1 MAHQNIMF
9 LRIQVLRFIAAAA
22 VVLYH
27 TQVTTGTYFGGTD
40 PYPVLEYA
48 SHGVDLFFVIS
59 GFIIVFIGSTRETT
73 ARLFVTRRV
82 ERIVPLYWAM
92 TLAMFALTHI
102 PGIARQE
109 ASGPLHLLQSVLFF
123 SWTNGP
129 ATYPVLN
136 VGWTL
141 EFEMLFYAVA
151 AIAMALSRRVWATTA
166 LIMLA
171 LVVSGRGTSFFLQNP
186 IMIEF
191 VFGMTIGTFLYDR
204 RFFPWMLAGSVL
216 VLVTLPMTAATR
228 QVWIFGLPSAL
239 IVAVAVYADV
249 RKSYRGTLLPEL
261 GNASYSIYLAHVIAI
276 SFACKILVKVVPS
289 ASRAVI
295 IPLIAVFAVAVG
307 YAVYRLIEKRLIAFA
322 HKRRG
327 RASGSARPHAEPT
340 VLVTGLGIFSD
351 DQVAS
356 AVVTPAT
363 QSAAPV
369 DQLSVR
375 RKTKAL

>member
-1 MAHQNIMF
+1 MAHQNILF

-27 TQVTTGTYFGGTD
+27 TQVTTGTYFGGTN
-40 PYPVLEYA
+40 PYPIMEYA

-73 ARLFVTRRV
+73 APLFVKRRI
-82 ERIVPLYWAM
+82 ERIVPLYWMM

-102 PGIARQE
+102 PGIARNE

-141 EFEMLFYAVA
+141 EFEVLFYAVA
-151 AIAMALSRRVWATTA
+151 AIAMALSKRVWATTA
-166 LIMLA
+166 LVMLA
-171 LVVSGRGTSFFLQNP
+171 MVVTGRGTSFFLQNP

-204 RFFPWMLAGSVL
+204 RTFPWMLAGTAL
-216 VLVTLPMTAATR
+216 VLVTLPMTVATQ

-239 IVAVAVYADV
+239 IVAIAVYADV
-249 RKSYRGTLLPEL
+249 RKSYGGTVLPEL

-289 ASRAVI
+289 ASRAIV
-295 IPLIAVFAVAVG
+295 IPLIAVFALVIG
-307 YAVYRLIEKRLIAFA
+307 YAVYQLIEKRLIAFA
-322 HKRRG
+322 HKRRS
-327 RASGSARPHAEPT
+327 RALDTTPQVDPPA
-340 VLVTGLGIFSD
+340 LVADHGLFGD
-351 DQVAS
+351 EQVAP
-356 AVVTPAT
+356 ARIVTPT
-363 QSAAPV
+363 PQRTPV

>member
-1 MAHQNIMF
+1 MAHQNILF

-27 TQVTTGTYFGGTD
+27 TQVTTGTYFGGTN
-40 PYPVLEYA
+40 PYPILEYA

-73 ARLFVTRRV
+73 APLFVKRRI
-82 ERIVPLYWAM
+82 ERIVPLYWMM

-102 PGIARQE
+102 PGIARKE
-109 ASGPLHLLQSVLFF
+109 ASGPLHFIQSVLFF

-141 EFEMLFYAVA
+141 EFEVLFYAVA
-151 AIAMALSRRVWATTA
+151 AIAMALSKRVWATTA
-166 LIMLA
+166 LVMLA
-171 LVVSGRGTSFFLQNP
+171 MVVTGRGTSFFLQNP

-204 RFFPWMLAGSVL
+204 RTFPWMLAGTAL
-216 VLVTLPMTAATR
+216 VLVTLPMTVATQ

-249 RKSYRGTLLPEL
+249 RKSYRGTVLPEL

-289 ASRAVI
+289 ASRAII
-295 IPLIAVFAVAVG
+295 IPLIAVFALVIG
-307 YAVYRLIEKRLIAFA
+307 YAVYQLIEKRLIAFA
-322 HKRRG
+322 HKRRS
-327 RASGSARPHAEPT
+327 RALDTAQEVGPPAPVAHH
-340 VLVTGLGIFSD
+340 GIFGD
-351 DQVAS
+351 EQVAP
-356 AVVTPAT
+356 AGIVTPIP
-363 QSAAPV
+363 QSASV

>member
-1 MAHQNIMF
+1 MAHQNILF
-9 LRIQVLRFIAAAA
+9 LRIQVLRLIAAAA

-27 TQVTTGTYFGGTD
+27 TQVTTGTYFGGTN
-40 PYPVLEYA
+40 PYPILEYA

-73 ARLFVTRRV
+73 APLFVKRRI
-82 ERIVPLYWAM
+82 ERIVPLYWMM

-102 PGIARQE
+102 PGIARKE
-109 ASGPLHLLQSVLFF
+109 ASGPLHLIQSVLFF

-141 EFEMLFYAVA
+141 EFEVLFYAVA
-151 AIAMALSRRVWATTA
+151 AIAMALSKRVWATTA
-166 LIMLA
+166 LVMLA
-171 LVVSGRGTSFFLQNP
+171 MVVTGQGTSFFLQNP

-204 RFFPWMLAGSVL
+204 RTFPWMLAGTAL
-216 VLVTLPMTAATR
+216 VLVTLPMTVATQ

-249 RKSYRGTLLPEL
+249 RKSYRGTVLPEL

-289 ASRAVI
+289 ASRAII
-295 IPLIAVFAVAVG
+295 IPLIAVFALVIG
-307 YAVYRLIEKRLIAFA
+307 YAVYQLIEKRLIAFA
-322 HKRRG
+322 HKRRS
-327 RASGSARPHAEPT
+327 RALDT
-340 VLVTGLGIFSD
+340 VPEVAPPAPVAHRGIFGD
-351 DQVAS
+351 EQVAP
-356 AVVTPAT
+356 AGIVTPIP
-363 QSAAPV
+363 QSAPV